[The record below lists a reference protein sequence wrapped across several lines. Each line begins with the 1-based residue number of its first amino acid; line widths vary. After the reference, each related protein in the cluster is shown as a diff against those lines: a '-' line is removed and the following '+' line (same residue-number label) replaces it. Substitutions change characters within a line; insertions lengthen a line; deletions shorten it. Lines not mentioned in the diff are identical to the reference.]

1 MPTKCNV
8 KPNGFLWCEY
18 GVEQDYEKRG
28 DMLKTRHPEWSALI
42 ESVMVEYDEG
52 MLFARIF
59 SFQVIA
65 SPHGGLR
72 CGRAECSGECTDRR
86 RNR

>member
-1 MPTKCNV
+1 M
-8 KPNGFLWCEY
+8 
-18 GVEQDYEKRG
+18 EQDYEKRG
-28 DMLKTRHPEWSALI
+28 DMLKSRHPERSALND
-42 ESVMVEYDEG
+42 SVMLEYDEG

-59 SFQVIA
+59 PFLVIA

-72 CGRAECSGECTDRR
+72 CGRAECSGECTDPL

>member
-8 KPNGFLWCEY
+8 KPNVFLWCEY

-42 ESVMVEYDEG
+42 ESVMVEYDEV
-52 MLFARIF
+52 FVTTRILP
-59 SFQVIA
+59 FQVIA
-65 SPHGGLR
+65 SLHGGLR